1 MTDTSPDP
9 TGNILPDVSYSQSSI
24 SAHSGLEDLPNLTEA
39 GEDDEFLLNNPH
51 LQEEGDREGGDS
63 EGPTGTQQ

>member
-9 TGNILPDVSYSQSSI
+9 TGDILPDVSYSQSSI
-24 SAHSGLEDLPNLTEA
+24 SAYSGINLTEA

-51 LQEEGDREGGDS
+51 LQEEGN
-63 EGPTGTQQ
+63 

>member
-9 TGNILPDVSYSQSSI
+9 TGDILPDVSYSQSSI
-24 SAHSGLEDLPNLTEA
+24 SAYSGIHLTEA

>member
-9 TGNILPDVSYSQSSI
+9 TSDILPDVSYSQSSI
-24 SAHSGLEDLPNLTEA
+24 SASSAINLTEA